1 MPICCQQT
9 IYSRQNFLFMFCL
22 KNIAIKYYKRLE
34 DICCLYRVFILAN
47 KKTSQILSYFN
58 AKFYKN
64 SWKIFKLF
72 LWRRSTEM
80 LLYTIRKLAVN
91 YIFHSFGKCATSFCI
106 PKENFWNICETRKLH
121 NNVKYNSDDTA
132 WPKLTLHE
140 TVRLENLLVYFLPLL
155 SFLRGEYSR
164 TIRRSSALQ
173 ECFVS
178 CRRILPVSR

>member
-1 MPICCQQT
+1 
-9 IYSRQNFLFMFCL
+9 
-22 KNIAIKYYKRLE
+22 
-34 DICCLYRVFILAN
+34 
-47 KKTSQILSYFN
+47 
-58 AKFYKN
+58 
-64 SWKIFKLF
+64 
-72 LWRRSTEM
+72 M
-80 LLYTIRKLAVN
+80 LLYTIRNLAVN

-121 NNVKYNSDDTA
+121 NNLKYNSDDTA

-140 TVRLENLLVYFLPLL
+140 TVRLENLFVYFLPLP

-178 CRRILPVSR
+178 CRKILPVSR